1 LVAAVVGSVSLAAC
15 GAVAG
20 GAPGGARTQA
30 VAASCAALTP
40 AQQFKAAHVVF
51 DGTMLSGPTAL
62 VGGQRALS
70 SPARVRVIGYL
81 KGHGPAVVRVDTGSA
96 AGGGGI
102 VVREDGIEPVAGQSW
117 RIYSDASRQ
126 PFTTS
131 ICAGSR
137 LLRPSDKRPFTGEGV
152 SFAYPSA
159 WQARRY
165 EVTSSFSSVIVYLS
179 PQAMH
184 PPCVTHHGTA
194 NTTITCMQPVS
205 RLDRDSILARW
216 STNGWPGWSFKRA
229 PGTPLRVGGRRAKVQ
244 ITRGSY
250 GIGAEE
256 MMSVVVEKPGI
267 PDNWYELDAYISGPD
282 TSRHEQQVRQLV
294 RTVHLAR

>member
-1 LVAAVVGSVSLAAC
+1 MLGSGSLAAC
-15 GAVAG
+15 GAVADAG
-20 GAPGGARTQA
+20 GSSAGPWTQA

-62 VGGQRALS
+62 VAGQRALR
-70 SPARVRVIGYL
+70 SPAHVRVIGYL
-81 KGHGPAVVRVDTGSA
+81 KGHGRAVIGVDTGSA

-102 VVREDGIEPVAGQSW
+102 VVSEDGIEPVAGQSW

-137 LLRPSDKRPFTGEGV
+137 LLRPSDKRPFIGEGV

-184 PPCVTHHGTA
+184 PPCLTHHGTV
-194 NTTITCMQPVS
+194 NTTISCKQPVS
-205 RLDRDSILARW
+205 RLDRDSMLARW
-216 STNGWPGWSFKRA
+216 ATNGWPGWSFTRA
-229 PGTPLRVGGRRAKVQ
+229 PGIPFRVGGRRAKLQ
-244 ITRGSY
+244 ITPGSY

-256 MMSVVVEKPGI
+256 MMSVVIEKPGI
-267 PDNWYELDAYISGPD
+267 PHNWYELDAYISGRD
-282 TSRHEQQVRQLV
+282 TSRHEHQIRQLL
-294 RTVHLAR
+294 RTVRFAS